1 MKIKFVLT
9 LVILAMSFGIFQAR
23 PVVLAD
29 DGDTICPHTIG
40 YWKNHEEAW
49 PTDITFEPDTV
60 FPYQVEGSELT
71 YLEVLK
77 KAKARDMTSML
88 AAQGIA
94 SALSVAS
101 GTDDGILETITATIE
116 FLEEYP
122 LGSDPQGDQRA
133 YAEDLKNLLDD
144 YNNSGSAGL
153 NCAGTPDP
161 DPGPANEPVID

>member
-1 MKIKFVLT
+1 MELLMKIKFVLT

-77 KAKARDMTSML
+77 KSKSSRYDQYACRTRNRICLKC
-88 AAQGIA
+88 GIW
-94 SALSVAS
+94 
-101 GTDDGILETITATIE
+101 
-116 FLEEYP
+116 Y
-122 LGSDPQGDQRA
+122 
-133 YAEDLKNLLDD
+133 
-144 YNNSGSAGL
+144 
-153 NCAGTPDP
+153 
-161 DPGPANEPVID
+161 